1 MTMRALLADHRIVP
15 VIVIE
20 DAGAAV
26 DLAGALA
33 DGGIRCAE
41 VTLRTSAAL
50 DAITALADIPGFT
63 VGAGTVLSANDLQR
77 VVDLGARFIVSPGF
91 DDDLVALATT
101 LQVGIL
107 PGAATA
113 TEVQHAVARGV
124 EVVKFFPAGQL
135 GGLRTIDA
143 LAAPF
148 PDVGFVPSGGVTV
161 DNAAEYLAHPSVPAI
176 SGSWMAGRELIAARD
191 FDEIRRRTAEVVA
204 RIGGATP
211 S

>member
-20 DAGAAV
+20 DAGAATELV
-26 DLAGALA
+26 GALA

-41 VTLRTSAAL
+41 ITLRTRAAL
-50 DAITALADIPGFT
+50 DAIAAVADIPGFT
-63 VGAGTVLSANDLQR
+63 VGAGTVLTIDDLER

-91 DDDLVALATT
+91 DDALVQRANDLG
-101 LQVGIL
+101 VGIL

-148 PDVGFVPSGGVTV
+148 PGIGFVPSGGVTV

-191 FDEIRRRTAEVVA
+191 FDEIRLRTASAVA
-204 RIGGATP
+204 AIG
-211 S
+211 